1 MTLTLPGFADP
12 VVDAQACFRAVLA
25 AMSRPGSRQR
35 IAAALTAPAPLGTA
49 AAAVLLTLVDGD
61 TSLHLQPAFAEAA
74 DWVRFHCGSE
84 PIATVA
90 DAGFVLA
97 DTLPDLTTLA
107 QGSDEAPQD
116 SATIILQ
123 VASLTEGAH
132 YTLRGPGLQ
141 STATLS
147 VSGLPADFAARWAA
161 NHALFPRGVD
171 LILCA
176 GDSLLALPRSL
187 SIGNA

>member
-12 VVDAQACFRAVLA
+12 VTDAQACFRAVLT
-25 AMSRPGSRQR
+25 AMSRPGSRHR
-35 IAAALTAPAPLGTA
+35 IAAVTAPAPLDSA

-61 TSLHLQPAFAEAA
+61 TTLHLQPAFAEAA

-84 PIATVA
+84 PIANVEGA
-90 DAGFVLA
+90 SFVLA
-97 DTLPDLTTLA
+97 DTLPDLAVLA

-116 SATIILQ
+116 SATVVLQ
-123 VASLTEGAH
+123 VTSLTEGTR
-132 YTLRGPGLQ
+132 YILRGPGLQ
-141 STATLS
+141 STATVS

-187 SIGNA
+187 SIGDA